1 MQSPE
6 QTPDTGAAGDAISEG
21 GSRTWMNNDFASF
34 VTSPP
39 LLAVTIS
46 APTYRP
52 GTGYRRD
59 ARAPVAVELSRQ
71 FLEQDNAAP
80 SPSLTCPVRLHESSL
95 SAESQDAEAE
105 STVGAWVCG
114 LE

>member
-6 QTPDTGAAGDAISEG
+6 QTPDTGAGGDAISEG

-39 LLAVTIS
+39 LLSVTVS

-52 GTGYRRD
+52 GTGYRWD
-59 ARAPVAVELSRQ
+59 AKAPVAVELSPKFQ
-71 FLEQDNAAP
+71 
-80 SPSLTCPVRLHESSL
+80 V
-95 SAESQDAEAE
+95 
-105 STVGAWVCG
+105 
-114 LE
+114 